1 MIELADAAA
10 VAERVAARLL
20 NARRRQPQRA
30 LGLATGRTMVPV
42 YAAMARL
49 LPLLSHAEQERVR
62 RGWLSFNLDEYVGL
76 APTDPRSFH
85 AAMAAQLI
93 APLGLDAAGVRLP
106 DGLAADPQVEA
117 GRYAAALA
125 AAGGIGLQVL
135 GLGLNGHVGF
145 NEPPCGPEAISR
157 CVELSDG
164 TRSQNA
170 SAFGGVAAA
179 VPSRAIT
186 LGLAE
191 ILAAERILLVVT
203 GAAKASVLRRVLE
216 APPTPDVPAS
226 WLQFHP
232 AVSVIADGAALGRP
246 LTDQD

>member
-1 MIELADAAA
+1 VEVIELADAAA

-49 LPLLSHAEQERVR
+49 LPLLPGPEQERVR
-62 RGWLSFNLDEYVGL
+62 RGWLSFNLDEYVGVD
-76 APTDPRSFH
+76 PTDPRSFH
-85 AAMAAQLI
+85 AAMATQLTG
-93 APLGLDAAGVRLP
+93 PLGLDPAGVRLP
-106 DGLAADPQVEA
+106 DGLAPDPQAEA
-117 GRYAAALA
+117 DRYSAAVA

-145 NEPPCGPEAISR
+145 NEPPCGLEAPCR

-164 TRSQNA
+164 TRAQNA
-170 SAFGGVAAA
+170 GGFGGVAAA
-179 VPSRAIT
+179 VPTRAIT
-186 LGLAE
+186 LGLVE

-216 APPTPDVPAS
+216 APPTPDIPAT
-226 WLQFHP
+226 WLQRHR
-232 AVSVIADGAALGRP
+232 AVSLIADGAALGR
-246 LTDQD
+246 T